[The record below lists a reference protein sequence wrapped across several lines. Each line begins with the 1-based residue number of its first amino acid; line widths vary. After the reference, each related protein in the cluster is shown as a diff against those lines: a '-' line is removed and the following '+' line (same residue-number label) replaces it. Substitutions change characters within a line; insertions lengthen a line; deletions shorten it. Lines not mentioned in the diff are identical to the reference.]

1 MEEPKPREE
10 SITPVDSYDI
20 MKSLNSQTESTKS
33 QPIMHDD
40 VVPSGSGVSQCPPPG
55 LMDPQG
61 SSQGTIPKMVMAQ
74 KPPTIAELR
83 KRFFYHPPRDQ
94 QAIQNHE
101 AVSQRTFELA
111 CSLVEI
117 CPPGRNLSL
126 ALTALEEVRMRANA
140 AIAVDDPRD

>member
-1 MEEPKPREE
+1 MEDK
-10 SITPVDSYDI
+10 
-20 MKSLNSQTESTKS
+20 QTEFTKS
-33 QPIMHDD
+33 QPQGLTPREGNDSYDVMKNAHDHILD
-40 VVPSGSGVSQCPPPG
+40 IDK
-55 LMDPQG
+55 DPQG
-61 SSQGTIPKMVMAQ
+61 SGQGPIPRMVMGQ

-94 QAIQNHE
+94 QAVRNHE
-101 AVSQRTFELA
+101 AVSLLMFELA
-111 CSLVEI
+111 KELCAI